1 MHRMLPGPSHPG
13 LGCRA
18 PSLPFLCFRDMHPTT
33 TPERRRRA
41 FPILHRDPVRLA
53 SNASQ
58 TSGNNHTN
66 ANNLF
71 PFPINPRP
79 SPHQIFH
86 LSRGA
91 SQSDI
96 KARYYDL
103 VRCHH
108 PDSQHARSLPPA
120 EAHARFQAINSAYD
134 FLRGRASSHL
144 PGGTTW
150 GPNARAEPNFDPYL
164 HELARRRRA
173 YYASQGRASG
183 PGSGWSEGFGAPKEE
198 RNSQW
203 SDDGWQE
210 RMLVWFGLV
219 ALIGGLYPGLF
230 LFPFHME
237 QTHRAAVAN
246 LTQARNDAREF
257 GEERRDEMR
266 KRVRDMKSSYDDG
279 VSVSTEKDG
288 QNV

>member
-18 PSLPFLCFRDMHPTT
+18 PSLPFLCFRDVHLTST
-33 TPERRRRA
+33 AKRRHRA
-41 FPILHRDPVRLA
+41 FPISHSGPVRLA

-58 TSGNNHTN
+58 TSGNAHTN
-66 ANNLF
+66 TNNLF
-71 PFPINPRP
+71 PFPTNPRP

-91 SQSDI
+91 SQSDV

-103 VRCHH
+103 VRHHH

-144 PGGTTW
+144 PGRTTW
-150 GPNARAEPNFDPYL
+150 GPNAHAEPNFDPYL

-173 YYASQGRASG
+173 YYASRGGASETRWG
-183 PGSGWSEGFGAPKEE
+183 EGFGASKEE
-198 RNSQW
+198 RDSQW
-203 SDDGWQE
+203 SEDGWQE
-210 RMLVWFGLV
+210 RMLVWFGVV

-237 QTHRAAVAN
+237 QSHRAAVAN

-257 GEERRDEMR
+257 GEARRDEMR
-266 KRVRDMKSSYDDG
+266 KRVRDMKSSQDDK